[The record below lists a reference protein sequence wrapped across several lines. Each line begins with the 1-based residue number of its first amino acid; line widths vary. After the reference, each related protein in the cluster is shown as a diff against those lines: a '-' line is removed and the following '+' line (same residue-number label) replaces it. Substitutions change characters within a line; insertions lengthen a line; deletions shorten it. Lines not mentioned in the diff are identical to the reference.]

1 MTINRHAYHISDFCF
16 LIVAPPTTIP
26 TTTVISTSVA
36 YEVRYS
42 KTADYHWPNFYERAT
57 NRQEKKF
64 QVVQGPFGFGSAVQ
78 LKKDRKEVVA
88 IKDMLIESYS
98 MVHATAS
105 RGGLIIRN
113 GVFGN

>member
-1 MTINRHAYHISDFCF
+1 MTINRHTYHISDSCF

-42 KTADYHWPNFYERAT
+42 KTADYHWPNFYEGAT

-64 QVVQGPFGFGSAVQ
+64 KVVQGPFGFGSAVQ
-78 LKKDRKEVVA
+78 LQKDRKEVVA
-88 IKDMLIESYS
+88 KKELLIEGYS

-105 RGGLIIRN
+105 RGGLIIRK
-113 GVFGN
+113 GVLEN